1 MMKKRSISTVMLLT
15 GSALTANLLDDAF
28 VNGKTEGYLRL
39 GAQWHKH
46 EKYTSDIALGGRLGF
61 ETEPVEGISAGAA
74 FYTALGFG
82 HRDNFAIPFFGNDNQ
97 NYSILGEAYLK
108 GVWKETSVT
117 LGRQPIDT
125 PFADS
130 DDIGMVPNLFEA
142 YTLTTTAL
150 PDTTLM
156 FSHITKW
163 SGVDAPVVDRY
174 TSINP
179 GHGLQMLGA
188 IYEGIKETT
197 LSAWYYHADNMVD
210 VLYLEGGYSGSYTL
224 GGFAVGAQYARQD
237 FSSNARADI
246 TGLTAEIGFERYGI
260 TLSAAWNQTDSA
272 AEAIADNLFGGGPFF
287 TSSEHLTLA
296 EAGANGKALMGGISF
311 DGGVVGRNG
320 LTLSLNKLHLEGDG
334 GIDAD
339 EVDTTL
345 HYEAAPNLTF
355 DLIYSDATD
364 HQNHDNSFTNT
375 RFFANYRF

>member
-1 MMKKRSISTVMLLT
+1 MMKRSIAAVMLLT
-15 GSALTANLLDDAF
+15 GSALTANLLDDVFA
-28 VNGKTEGYLRL
+28 NGKTEGYLRL

-61 ETEPVEGISAGAA
+61 ETAPVEGISAGVA
-74 FYTALGFG
+74 FYTAPGFG
-82 HRDNFAIPFFGNDNQ
+82 HRDNLGVPFFGNDNQ
-97 NYSILGEAYLK
+97 NYSILGEAYFK

-117 LGRQPIDT
+117 LGRQVIDT

-156 FSHITKW
+156 VSHITKW
-163 SGVDAPVVDRY
+163 SGVDAPVVERF

-179 GHGLQMLGA
+179 GHGLQTLGA
-188 IYEGIKETT
+188 IYEGFTDTT

-210 VLYLEGGYSGSYTL
+210 VLYLEGSYSGSYAL
-224 GGFAVGAQYARQD
+224 GGYVVGAQYAGQD
-237 FSSNARADI
+237 FSGNARADI
-246 TGLTAEIGFERYGI
+246 IGLSGEIGFDRYGI
-260 TLSAAWNQTDSA
+260 TLSAAWNRTDSI
-272 AEAIADNLFGGGPFF
+272 AEAAADNLFGGGPFYAG
-287 TSSEHLTLA
+287 SEHLTLA

-311 DGGVVGRNG
+311 DGGVVGMNG
-320 LTLSLNKLHLEGDG
+320 LTLSLNKLHLKGDG

-364 HQNHDNSFTNT
+364 HPNRDNSFKNT